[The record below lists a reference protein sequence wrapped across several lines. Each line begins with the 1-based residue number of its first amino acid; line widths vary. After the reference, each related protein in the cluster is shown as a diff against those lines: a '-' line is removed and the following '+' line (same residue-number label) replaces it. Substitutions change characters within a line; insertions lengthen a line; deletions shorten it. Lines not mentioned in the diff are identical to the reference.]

1 MPAVVSKLSS
11 QWKHLFADFSTFL
24 ALLPN
29 SMRLA
34 VPLETYP
41 HERRVALVPAAIP
54 LLQKLGLEVSVE
66 IGAGQAAGYP
76 DAAYAE
82 AGAKLVTD
90 RDALF
95 SAEIIAQ
102 VRTAG
107 ANRPGFQTD
116 LPRLRE
122 GQVLIGMAD
131 PLGEALAIQD
141 LAACGVTLFAMEL
154 IPRITRA
161 QSMDVLSSMATV
173 AGYHAVLLA
182 ATKLPKMFPM
192 LMTAAGTLSAA
203 KVFVIGGGVAGLQA
217 IATARRLG
225 GIVSA
230 YDVRPAVKE
239 QVESLGAKFVEMPLE
254 IDAAEGQGGYAKA
267 MGEEFYTKQ
276 RALMAEVVAQSDVVV
291 TTAAIPGKPSPL
303 LITADAVR
311 GMATGSI
318 VVDLAAER
326 GGNCELSQADAEVV
340 EGGVTILG
348 PTNLPS
354 QVPYHASQMY
364 SKNMTNFLQ
373 HLIAD
378 GALQLDLEDEITRE
392 TMATRSGEV
401 TSGRL
406 RELLDLP
413 PLEAT
418 NEVAEELGSPS
429 MVDRSEPLPPIPLDD
444 SADPDASET
453 T

>member
-1 MPAVVSKLSS
+1 
-11 QWKHLFADFSTFL
+11 
-24 ALLPN
+24 
-29 SMRLA
+29 MRLA

-41 HERRVALVPAAIP
+41 HERRVALVPAAIEP
-54 LLQKLGLEVSVE
+54 LKKLGLEISVE
-66 IGAGQAAGYP
+66 AGAGHQAGYP
-76 DAAYAE
+76 DQAFRE
-82 AGAKLVTD
+82 AGAEIVGD
-90 RDALF
+90 RNAIFTADV
-95 SAEIIAQ
+95 IVQ

-107 ANRPGFQTD
+107 ANREGLQAD
-116 LPRLRE
+116 LSRLND
-122 GQVLIGMAD
+122 GQVVIGMAD
-131 PLGEALAIQD
+131 PLGEASAIQD
-141 LAACGVTLFAMEL
+141 LASHGATLFAMEL

-192 LMTAAGTLSAA
+192 LMTAAGTLAAA

-254 IDAAEGQGGYAKA
+254 TESAEGQGGYAKA
-267 MGEEFYTKQ
+267 MDEEFYTKQ
-276 RALMAEVVAQSDVVV
+276 RALMAEVVAQSDVVIS
-291 TTAAIPGKPSPL
+291 TAAIPGRPSPL

-311 GMATGSI
+311 GMTVGSI
-318 VVDLAAER
+318 IVDLAAER
-326 GGNCELSQADAEVV
+326 GGNCELSQADSEVV
-340 EGGVTILG
+340 ENGVTILG

-364 SKNMTNFLQ
+364 AKNITNFLQ
-373 HLIAD
+373 HLISD
-378 GALQLDLEDEITRE
+378 GKLHFDMEDEITRD
-392 TMATRSGEV
+392 TMVAHGGTV

-406 RELLDLP
+406 RELLGLP
-413 PLEAT
+413 PLEAPT
-418 NEVAEELGSPS
+418 TDAQAAASQNDPGDSPPVS
-429 MVDRSEPLPPIPLDD
+429 SDSEP
-444 SADPDASET
+444 SDAN
-453 T
+453 